1 MLLKKGQGTWVKE
14 YQLNIQRR
22 SLKRV
27 KLEILNKMHNKI
39 CATREDCLFG
49 QKKFVPQEKT
59 VSLGKKNLC
68 HKRRLSLWAK
78 KNLYKNPVP
87 DMARGGTV
95 EKFEKIGENFK
106 KNRMEYQKQK

>member
-1 MLLKKGQGTWVKE
+1 MPQEKTDSCGKKNLCHK
-14 YQLNIQRR
+14 RR
-22 SLKRV
+22 LSLWAK
-27 KLEILNKMHNKI
+27 KI

-49 QKKFVPQEKT
+49 QKKFV
-59 VSLGKKNLC
+59 G
-68 HKRRLSLWAK
+68 K

-106 KNRMEYQKQK
+106 KNRLEY